1 MVEFEKLLFMFLD
14 NDQSDLVLLEFERSA
29 HLLLM
34 KARLTFRSTTLARF
48 RALVKFLWLVGEGL
62 ERMVRYALSLMA
74 KAAEQ
79 ERSNH
84 GWLVRVL
91 RDDGMQL
98 SIPAK
103 MTSATLSAQ
112 SEAPRPEKQTAL
124 QGNCW

>member
-1 MVEFEKLLFMFLD
+1 
-14 NDQSDLVLLEFERSA
+14 
-29 HLLLM
+29 
-34 KARLTFRSTTLARF
+34 
-48 RALVKFLWLVGEGL
+48 
-62 ERMVRYALSLMA
+62 MVRYALSLMA

-112 SEAPRPEKQTAL
+112 SEAPRPEKQTASH
-124 QGNCW
+124 GNCWKKDRRAGHRAFSKCHSRRLEGVVGGGRARSEEIEIRV